1 MKRTAAVLIGLFLT
15 STTYPDNVSPV
26 IAPPAQALSAGF
38 RRLGFDE
45 ELKGPLDIGYGT
57 TDHKWNAGLWWEP
70 IPSASTFSVRDGA
83 LTIKANPSQGAE
95 LCTQY
100 HDASGGR
107 YFQGGYFE
115 ARMLCT
121 DWSAFWLFCA
131 NRPRVWG
138 NLVRPSNPLSWTN
151 EIDIIETDPGSPN
164 AAFCTLH
171 ANSSG
176 DGGVHDDLNNP
187 HCFPINRL
195 ILGTWHT
202 YGLLWTQDQIT
213 WYVDDDKVATAR
225 PFPSTWQPTQLILTA
240 APGGANGS
248 ASTVL
253 PPITQVQWVRVWE
266 K

>member
-1 MKRTAAVLIGLFLT
+1 MNRTTIVLIGWLLA
-15 STTYPDNVSPV
+15 SATYPGSLSSA
-26 IAPPAQALSAGF
+26 IAPPAQATGDGF
-38 RRLGFDE
+38 RNLGFDE
-45 ELKGPLDIGYGT
+45 EFKGPLDIGYGAT
-57 TDHKWNAGLWWEP
+57 GHKWNAGLWWEI
-70 IPSASTFSVRDGA
+70 IPPASTFSVRDGV
-83 LTIKANPSQGAE
+83 LTITGNLTKNAE

-131 NRPRVWG
+131 NRPRVYG

-151 EIDIIETDPGSPN
+151 EIDIIETDPSSPN

-176 DGGVHDDLNNP
+176 DGGVPDELNNP
-187 HCFPINRL
+187 HRFPINQL
-195 ILGTWHT
+195 VLGAWHT
-202 YGLLWTQDQIT
+202 YGLLWTQGQIT
-213 WYVDDDKVATAR
+213 WYVDDVKVANAR
-225 PFPSTWQPTQLILTA
+225 PFPSTWQPMQLILTS
-240 APGGANGS
+240 APGGVNGS
-248 ASTVL
+248 DSTVL